1 MINEFKT
8 KTLKT
13 FWPRSTMDSIRVSE
27 ALDPRSIRGEAT
39 KPEFLKIISEVPVSF
54 FSKIPSSLFLA
65 WSHKMFKRLKR
76 HNTCL
81 GECGQTTDITLN
93 Y

>member
-39 KPEFLKIISEVPVSF
+39 KPEFLKIISEVPVSSF
-54 FSKIPSSLFLA
+54 
-65 WSHKMFKRLKR
+65 
-76 HNTCL
+76 
-81 GECGQTTDITLN
+81 
-93 Y
+93 

>member
-27 ALDPRSIRGEAT
+27 ALGPRSIRGEAT
-39 KPEFLKIISEVPVSF
+39 T
-54 FSKIPSSLFLA
+54 SLFFGKHVPLFISL
-65 WSHKMFKRLKR
+65 WPIRLYSI
-76 HNTCL
+76 NIMVQLLYNSCL
-81 GECGQTTDITLN
+81 CLPILL
-93 Y
+93 

>member
-39 KPEFLKIISEVPVSF
+39 KALL
-54 FSKIPSSLFLA
+54 LFRHRSRA
-65 WSHKMFKRLKR
+65 FKF
-76 HNTCL
+76 C
-81 GECGQTTDITLN
+81 
-93 Y
+93 

>member
-39 KPEFLKIISEVPVSF
+39 KPEFLKLFQKFRFLLSKNPFGFI
-54 FSKIPSSLFLA
+54 FSVNVKFNFWFGGLIL
-65 WSHKMFKRLKR
+65 
-76 HNTCL
+76 
-81 GECGQTTDITLN
+81 
-93 Y
+93 